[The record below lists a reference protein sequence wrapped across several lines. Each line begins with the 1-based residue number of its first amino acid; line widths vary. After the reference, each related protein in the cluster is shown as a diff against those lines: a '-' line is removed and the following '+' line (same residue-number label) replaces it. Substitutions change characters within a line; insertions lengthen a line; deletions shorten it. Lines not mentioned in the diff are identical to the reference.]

1 MEFLEKI
8 LPIVFMFVVIPA
20 LGILTVFLVQ
30 LIAKW
35 KEQLKQKTDNELLKK
50 YIDLLAE
57 TITSC
62 VIATNQTYVN
72 ELKRQGKFD
81 VAAQKIAFQKTY
93 DAIMAILS
101 EDAIKYLTTY
111 YGDLTMAITQRI
123 EENVNWENRVQ
134 PKE

>member
-1 MEFLEKI
+1 MEFLKEL
-8 LPIVFMFVVIPA
+8 LPIIFLLVVIPA
-20 LGILTVFLVQ
+20 LGILTAFLVQ
-30 LIAKW
+30 LIQKW
-35 KEQLKQKTDNELLKK
+35 KEELKQKTDNELLKK

-81 VAAQKIAFQKTY
+81 TEAQKIAFKKTY